1 MNQSIIKIS
10 LITKKI
16 LHELLVWVYPKYCIN
31 NKCNYKNKN
40 TKIKCPD
47 LVKVTNYIGQV
58 NCVFATKSKFII
70 PISLQPDG
78 VNIDFLISEAKK
90 KYLNQGLRLWIEK
103 RNISIKIYD
112 FGDWKKKYLNQDLRL
127 WIEKRNI
134 SIKIYD
140 FGLKK
145 EISQSRSTTLDW
157 KKKYLNQD
165 LRLWIEKSFYKIKV
179 CGTDSIPLFSI
190 IKNNSNKSKFIA
202 KNVDGS
208 TKLNLYRRVQLAIC
222 STAFPQVVLFSR
234 WIILCWTL

>member
-70 PISLQPDG
+70 PISLQPAG

-103 RNISIKIYD
+103 
-112 FGDWKKKYLNQDLRL
+112 
-127 WIEKRNI
+127 
-134 SIKIYD
+134 
-140 FGLKK
+140 
-145 EISQSRSTTLDW
+145 
-157 KKKYLNQD
+157 
-165 LRLWIEKSFYKIKV
+165 SFYKIKV
-179 CGTDSIPLFSI
+179 YGTDSIPLFSI

-208 TKLNLYRRVQLAIC
+208 TKLNLHRRVQLAIC
-222 STAFPQVVLFSR
+222 STAFPSCTIQ
-234 WIILCWTL
+234 